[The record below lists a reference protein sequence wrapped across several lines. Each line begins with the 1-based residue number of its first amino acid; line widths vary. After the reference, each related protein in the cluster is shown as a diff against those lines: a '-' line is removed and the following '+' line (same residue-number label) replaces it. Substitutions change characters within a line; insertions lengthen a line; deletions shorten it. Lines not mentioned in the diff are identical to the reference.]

1 MAHSRGRHTVAAAVG
16 RNGGMTGCHKVAVAG
31 NLGGRRSDSSMSD
44 VETSSAASSSGG
56 LL

>member
-1 MAHSRGRHTVAAAVG
+1 
-16 RNGGMTGCHKVAVAG
+16 MTGCHKVAVAG

-56 LL
+56 ML